1 MYIFNFENGS
11 IIPLV
16 KPIESLGDYMTA
28 SLIIQYLK
36 NEYWLHYTMN
46 SQINKPVQ
54 NNIRIFICY
63 VLKLLYI
70 RTVIFYR
77 KRLY

>member
-1 MYIFNFENGS
+1 
-11 IIPLV
+11 
-16 KPIESLGDYMTA
+16 
-28 SLIIQYLK
+28 
-36 NEYWLHYTMN
+36 MN
-46 SQINKPVQ
+46 SQINKPVL